1 MVRPRL
7 EETISAMQRAV
18 RSAGLSVD
26 DLARILLVG
35 GSSRIPLVSEL
46 LRTATGRPVAV
57 DAHPKFAIA
66 GGAAMAAADPA
77 LRGAAPAPAVVTPAP
92 LPDAPPPP
100 PPPAEPPPPP
110 PPPPEPPAPPPAA
123 ASSWEPAAP
132 QGVAIPSR
140 RGNRTLAFVL
150 LAAAVAVAA
159 VVGFVVLRGD
169 DTPKTVA
176 TSTDSTDSS
185 ASSSSGSSSSSGGTA
200 TSLPTD
206 ASASCPRDAERFA
219 CITRITLNGENLV
232 VDYEVGGYE
241 PSLEPSAAGPTPGS
255 HHIHFFF
262 DTVKPEDAGSQSQ
275 NQGMWRVWALPS
287 PYTNPPQ
294 NNGNDGFILSDI
306 PDGATK
312 LCSLV
317 ADSLHAVT
325 LDTGNCIPL
334 PRTS

>member
-1 MVRPRL
+1 MP
-7 EETISAMQRAV
+7 
-18 RSAGLSVD
+18 
-26 DLARILLVG
+26 
-35 GSSRIPLVSEL
+35 P
-46 LRTATGRPVAV
+46 
-57 DAHPKFAIA
+57 
-66 GGAAMAAADPA
+66 
-77 LRGAAPAPAVVTPAP
+77 AAPPSW
-92 LPDAPPPP
+92 
-100 PPPAEPPPPP
+100 E
-110 PPPPEPPAPPPAA
+110 PAPP
-123 ASSWEPAAP
+123 SWEPAAP
-132 QGVAIPSR
+132 QAVTIPSR

-150 LAAAVAVAA
+150 VAAAVAVAA
-159 VVGFVVLRGD
+159 VVGFLVFGGSD
-169 DTPKTVA
+169 KPKNVA

-185 ASSSSGSSSSSGGTA
+185 ASSSSGSSSSSDTTA

-206 ASASCPRDAERFA
+206 ASASCPRAAPMFA
-219 CITRITLNGENLV
+219 CITQITLNGQNLV

-275 NQGMWRVWALPS
+275 HAGMWRVWALPS

-294 NNGNDGFILSDI
+294 NNGDNGFVLSDI

-317 ADSLHAVT
+317 ADNLHAVT
-325 LDTGNCIPL
+325 LDTGNCVPL